1 MKPYAKTILRSIRMT
16 LPRFIA
22 IFAIIALGV
31 GFFAGLKVTTPS
43 FVHTADVYTKEYA
56 MFDFKFLST
65 IGFEQAD
72 IDEIAK
78 RTNCVVEGSYTA
90 DCAAFLGD
98 TVSADTVRFLSIT
111 KNVNKLKLESGRMPE
126 KPDEIVIDGYRIS
139 SAHIGEKLV
148 IADETSESA
157 REMFKYKE
165 YTIVG
170 TARTP
175 VYMNFQRGTS
185 DEGSGSVLY
194 YVCALPEAFDSE
206 YFTEAYLY
214 ADTGLYIYSDEYKDW
229 AKNAEDQYGDIVD
242 DVINKRFERLLKDE
256 YQKLYDG
263 FDEFNEEI
271 GDAWDEI
278 EDGQEELDD
287 AKKKLEDAQKEIND
301 NRKKLTDAKKTLDN
315 SSKKLKDA
323 NKELTSAKV
332 LLDAG
337 KSQLTKAKKE
347 LDGYKSQ
354 LDGYQKSI
362 DDGREKLS
370 DARIQT
376 AEGIKELKNTIPSL
390 ESSIA
395 SVEAGIT
402 NLEASLAQETD
413 PDEIERLN
421 AQIETQR
428 QTKAGLESKLSAAR
442 QKLTE
447 LQTLESGFD
456 GQEAQLNEQQEQLN
470 AQYAAYNENYGKY
483 ATEKAKY
490 DKSLEQY
497 NKGKAEYDSGL
508 KQYND
513 GLKKYNDGVKKL
525 DKAQKEVD
533 DGWKEYHDGVFELWK
548 GYSEFSYAADTT
560 FRAEL
565 VYGYILLDSVDAPDT
580 YALGRDKNTGYVCFD
595 NDSKIVDGIAAVFP
609 IFFFAI
615 AALVCST
622 TMSRMVSDE
631 RGIIGTMRALG
642 FSDTAIVMKY
652 AIYAGSASVLGGV
665 LGFMGGTKLFPAVIW
680 EVYAMMYGFTTLEF
694 STSIPLFILS
704 LGVALICTVGVSVV
718 TAMSALT
725 GMPAELIRPKAPLPG
740 KRILLE
746 RIGFIWTRMKFLHKV
761 SARNVFRFK
770 KRMWMMIVGIA
781 GCTALLLTA
790 FGLYDSICNVVN
802 IQYDDIMKYDLQ
814 VMFDDKY
821 RQYEIEDA
829 AKAALEHSGI
839 NYEYAV
845 VKDDVAKNSGSGY
858 VRDLE
863 MFISDDPNTSLIF
876 GLNDLKTG
884 EALPWP
890 SDGEV
895 AVSGKL
901 AEKNNVKV
909 GDNITLLYGDDE
921 HEVTLKVG
929 SIFTNYTFHYVMM
942 TPNTYR
948 EAFEKPYTPETIL
961 VKTETKTSADSYK
974 VASYLTDNY
983 DIKTWSSTNDS
994 RESFAKTMERMNYV
1008 IVLVITCAAALA
1020 FIVLFNLNNINITE
1034 RIREIATLKVMGF
1047 NKRETGAYVTRE
1059 NVILVLLGFIVGI
1072 PFGFLLH
1079 RYVMAQIA
1087 MDMVTYQV
1095 RIVPLSYF
1103 YSLAFVLL
1111 FSTIV
1116 NLIMRAKI
1124 EKIDMA
1130 ESLKSAE

>member
-271 GDAWDEI
+271 GDAWGEI

-337 KSQLTKAKKE
+337 KSQLTKAKNE
-347 LDGYKSQ
+347 LDRYKSQ

-370 DARIQT
+370 NARIQT

-428 QTKAGLESKLSAAR
+428 QTKAGLESKLSA
-442 QKLTE
+442 
-447 LQTLESGFD
+447 
-456 GQEAQLNEQQEQLN
+456 
-470 AQYAAYNENYGKY
+470 
-483 ATEKAKY
+483 
-490 DKSLEQY
+490 
-497 NKGKAEYDSGL
+497 
-508 KQYND
+508 
-513 GLKKYNDGVKKL
+513 
-525 DKAQKEVD
+525 
-533 DGWKEYHDGVFELWK
+533 
-548 GYSEFSYAADTT
+548 
-560 FRAEL
+560 
-565 VYGYILLDSVDAPDT
+565 
-580 YALGRDKNTGYVCFD
+580 
-595 NDSKIVDGIAAVFP
+595 
-609 IFFFAI
+609 
-615 AALVCST
+615 
-622 TMSRMVSDE
+622 
-631 RGIIGTMRALG
+631 
-642 FSDTAIVMKY
+642 
-652 AIYAGSASVLGGV
+652 
-665 LGFMGGTKLFPAVIW
+665 
-680 EVYAMMYGFTTLEF
+680 
-694 STSIPLFILS
+694 
-704 LGVALICTVGVSVV
+704 
-718 TAMSALT
+718 
-725 GMPAELIRPKAPLPG
+725 
-740 KRILLE
+740 
-746 RIGFIWTRMKFLHKV
+746 
-761 SARNVFRFK
+761 
-770 KRMWMMIVGIA
+770 
-781 GCTALLLTA
+781 
-790 FGLYDSICNVVN
+790 
-802 IQYDDIMKYDLQ
+802 
-814 VMFDDKY
+814 
-821 RQYEIEDA
+821 
-829 AKAALEHSGI
+829 
-839 NYEYAV
+839 
-845 VKDDVAKNSGSGY
+845 
-858 VRDLE
+858 
-863 MFISDDPNTSLIF
+863 
-876 GLNDLKTG
+876 
-884 EALPWP
+884 
-890 SDGEV
+890 
-895 AVSGKL
+895 
-901 AEKNNVKV
+901 
-909 GDNITLLYGDDE
+909 
-921 HEVTLKVG
+921 
-929 SIFTNYTFHYVMM
+929 
-942 TPNTYR
+942 
-948 EAFEKPYTPETIL
+948 
-961 VKTETKTSADSYK
+961 
-974 VASYLTDNY
+974 
-983 DIKTWSSTNDS
+983 
-994 RESFAKTMERMNYV
+994 
-1008 IVLVITCAAALA
+1008 
-1020 FIVLFNLNNINITE
+1020 
-1034 RIREIATLKVMGF
+1034 
-1047 NKRETGAYVTRE
+1047 
-1059 NVILVLLGFIVGI
+1059 
-1072 PFGFLLH
+1072 
-1079 RYVMAQIA
+1079 
-1087 MDMVTYQV
+1087 
-1095 RIVPLSYF
+1095 
-1103 YSLAFVLL
+1103 
-1111 FSTIV
+1111 
-1116 NLIMRAKI
+1116 
-1124 EKIDMA
+1124 
-1130 ESLKSAE
+1130 